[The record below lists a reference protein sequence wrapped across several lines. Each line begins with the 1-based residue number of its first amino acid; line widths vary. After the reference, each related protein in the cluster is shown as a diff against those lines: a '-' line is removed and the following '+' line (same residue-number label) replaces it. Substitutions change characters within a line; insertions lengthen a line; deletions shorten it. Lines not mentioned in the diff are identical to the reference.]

1 MCIMTTSMHL
11 AIRFA
16 PVLPVYS
23 FLSIHSLFVQTLKFS
38 NNATRAANY
47 RGRLQP
53 AWCSKCRDFLC
64 CHSTYFSPKE
74 SKSATRMHDLI
85 KRHIED
91 KQSHNSILELA
102 VLVIARKSQPGRP
115 FNDAIDL
122 YHLTSFTTMPNPFR
136 NLAIGLRFPATIE
149 VMQSTSVMQS
159 DLYPS
164 TNFTKN
170 AKLFPDAGMRCM
182 IFPSNSGYTEPF
194 Q

>member
-102 VLVIARKSQPGRP
+102 VLVIARNHNQ
-115 FNDAIDL
+115 AAL
-122 YHLTSFTTMPNPFR
+122 LM
-136 NLAIGLRFPATIE
+136 
-149 VMQSTSVMQS
+149 MQSTYTTLPVSLQCQI
-159 DLYPS
+159 L
-164 TNFTKN
+164 
-170 AKLFPDAGMRCM
+170 
-182 IFPSNSGYTEPF
+182 SGIW